1 MQSLSCFSSALSV
14 IIGRPSL
21 LRPFVCDGSPYNAN
35 VFIVGFNPASASPRD
50 FWSFWDDEN
59 GFNKQRWFESY
70 LIDRASQSSNN
81 RHSKRSPVSNT
92 RRVIT
97 WLEQAEPSLTFLET
111 NIYSFPTRT
120 ASDLDRGHQVTE
132 AFDFLLEELSPSLIV
147 THGKKAFE
155 LLDSR
160 MENRKLIGVPHFSR
174 GWSRAKA
181 NALASRMMEELAA
194 SR

>member
-1 MQSLSCFSSALSV
+1 
-14 IIGRPSL
+14 
-21 LRPFVCDGSPYNAN
+21 
-35 VFIVGFNPASASPRD
+35 
-50 FWSFWDDEN
+50 
-59 GFNKQRWFESY
+59 
-70 LIDRASQSSNN
+70 
-81 RHSKRSPVSNT
+81 
-92 RRVIT
+92 
-97 WLEQAEPSLTFLET
+97 
-111 NIYSFPTRT
+111 
-120 ASDLDRGHQVTE
+120 LDRGHQVTE

-155 LLDSR
+155 LLESR